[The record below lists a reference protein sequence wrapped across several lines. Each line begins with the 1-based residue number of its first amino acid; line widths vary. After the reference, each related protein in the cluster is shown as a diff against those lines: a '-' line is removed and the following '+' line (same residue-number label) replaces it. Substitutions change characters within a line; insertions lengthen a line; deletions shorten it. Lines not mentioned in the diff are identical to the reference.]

1 MLQHGTLFLHLF
13 GAMITSNQCNVRPL
27 LQVAGADP
35 AKNFM
40 GAENVDRKTT
50 PFSGHAFKPKQKM
63 INALITL
70 KLPLFIS
77 KDENTTF

>member
-1 MLQHGTLFLHLF
+1 MSYAKCTVGVTY
-13 GAMITSNQCNVRPL
+13 P
-27 LQVAGADP
+27 GADP

-50 PFSGHAFKPKQKM
+50 PISGHAFKPTQEM